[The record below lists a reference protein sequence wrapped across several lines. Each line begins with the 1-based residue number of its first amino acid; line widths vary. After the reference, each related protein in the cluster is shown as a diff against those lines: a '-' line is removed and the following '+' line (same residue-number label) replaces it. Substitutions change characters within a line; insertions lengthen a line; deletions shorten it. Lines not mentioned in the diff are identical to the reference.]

1 MEEESEG
8 SEKGESA
15 EAGYLSSSASGDMCL
30 RGCQQSSQSTSELR
44 GTAGR
49 GSKSRDAVSRPV
61 WNGRPGHAVQNWV
74 VSGDF

>member
-15 EAGYLSSSASGDMCL
+15 EAGYLSSSASRDMWL
-30 RGCQQSSQSTSELR
+30 RGCQQSSRSTSELR

-49 GSKSRDAVSRPV
+49 GTKSGMP
-61 WNGRPGHAVQNWV
+61 
-74 VSGDF
+74 